1 MAIKSSDSI
10 SVSRVISSWITCSN
24 YPSLGGHGISGRAAL
39 DASWEMRPRAATTT
53 NLSALESAIRDHDD
67 LLALLNDSSPAR
79 AGLPAPVDAVAL
91 A

>member
-1 MAIKSSDSI
+1 
-10 SVSRVISSWITCSN
+10 
-24 YPSLGGHGISGRAAL
+24 
-39 DASWEMRPRAATTT
+39 MRPRAATTT